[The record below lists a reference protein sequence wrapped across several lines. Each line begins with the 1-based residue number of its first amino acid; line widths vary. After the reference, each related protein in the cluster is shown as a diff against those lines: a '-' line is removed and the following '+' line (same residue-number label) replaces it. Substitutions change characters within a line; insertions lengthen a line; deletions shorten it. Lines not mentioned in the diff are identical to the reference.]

1 MNQLED
7 ILKEFDF
14 SKEFEDFVLNTERY
28 TIYDAQPDAI
38 EIEIEQQKVVS
49 SNNIYYSTLE

>member
-14 SKEFEDFVLNTERY
+14 SKEFEDFVLNADRY
-28 TIYDAQPDAI
+28 TVYDAQPDAI
-38 EIEIEQQKVVS
+38 EIEIEQQRVVS
-49 SNNIYYSTLE
+49 SNNIYYSTSK

>member
-14 SKEFEDFVLNTERY
+14 SKEFEDFVLNADRY
-28 TIYDAQPDAI
+28 TVYDAQPDAI
-38 EIEIEQQKVVS
+38 EIEIEQQRVVS
-49 SNNIYYSTLE
+49 SNNIYYSTSE

>member
-14 SKEFEDFVLNTERY
+14 SKEFENFVLNTERY
-28 TIYDAQPDAI
+28 TVYDAQPDAI

-49 SNNIYYSTLE
+49 SNNIYYSTSE